1 MEKNDFKVYRTVEGT
16 VFEAITALLVLASIL
31 ITMLLS
37 SSTKE
42 QMGMAAGSIIL
53 GCCAILFL
61 LLAYHPNS
69 EWINLPVKRKNFTQ
83 LAITVR
89 MMRVIAIELGLMSL
103 FMSLL
108 TADIIR
114 KDETHESVLEIVI
127 IAMLFLTSG
136 YYIRKI
142 NKAKNL

>member
-1 MEKNDFKVYRTVEGT
+1 MDKNEFKVYRTLEGT
-16 VFEAITALLVLASIL
+16 IFEVVTVLLVFASIL

-37 SSTKE
+37 SSTKD
-42 QMGMAAGSIIL
+42 QMGMALGGIVL

-69 EWINLPVKRKNFTQ
+69 EWINLPVKRTNFTQ

-108 TADIIR
+108 AANIIR
-114 KDETHESVLEIVI
+114 KDKMHESVLEII
-127 IAMLFLTSG
+127 IVAVLFLTSG
-136 YYIRKI
+136 YYVRKI

>member
-83 LAITVR
+83 LVITVR

-136 YYIRKI
+136 YYVRKI

>member
-83 LAITVR
+83 LVITVR